1 MRYFFFCLVLA
12 FPATAQVRL
21 ATIFAD
27 HMVVQRNQPVR
38 VWGWAPPGEAVQV
51 RMAGQSAQTKA
62 GTDGAWQVTLP
73 ALAAGGPHEL
83 MVLGKTSLTISDVLV
98 GEVWLCSG
106 QSNMAFT
113 VRRGANAAA
122 EINAGTYPQIRQ
134 FTMKHEIALQPAADV
149 PGGDWQVASPETVG
163 DFSAVAYFF
172 ARDISRELNVPVGLI
187 VNAWGGTQ
195 LEGWLSRKTVEQH
208 PTYRKWLADMPPT
221 LDSALAIQTRRTLNA
236 LRTQHA
242 PLPADGTHY
251 WADPAYDDSA
261 WPVLP
266 GIGPWERSVLPGF
279 DGRVWFRK
287 EVDVPAAF
295 LDQAMLLSL
304 GTVDESDETY
314 VNGVRVGGFT
324 NAPGQPRTYFID
336 KKILRRGKNIIAV
349 RIDDRAGDYGGL
361 TGPAAQM
368 TLSSTVY
375 DFTARLTSGWRYRV
389 ARQDRVNVEALQH
402 SQYPTILNS
411 ALIAPLR
418 NLPLAGVLWYQG
430 EANTSRAWQYRETF
444 PMLIQD
450 WRQQLGQPDLP
461 FLFVQLAAFRAS
473 FGWPELRDAQQVAL
487 VLPKTGMAVS
497 TDVGQTDDIHP
508 RNKQD
513 VGKRLARQA
522 LRVAYR
528 RSVVADGPQFAS
540 LKAETGRCIVSFKTD
555 SNGGV
560 APALVCK
567 DPRGYLGG
575 FVVAGADQ
583 RFYSA
588 RADIVGPTVV
598 VSSPAV
604 PNPVAVRY
612 AWTDDPHEA
621 NLYNTEGLPA
631 APFRTDDWPLTT
643 KNGTYKN
650 IR

>member
-1 MRYFFFCLVLA
+1 MRYFVFCWLFTL
-12 FPATAQVRL
+12 PATAQVRL
-21 ATIFAD
+21 AKLFTD

-38 VWGWAPPGEAVQV
+38 VWGWASPGEAVQV
-51 RMAGQSAQTKA
+51 RMAGQSGRAKA
-62 GTDGAWQVTLP
+62 ETDGAWQVDLP
-73 ALAAGGPHEL
+73 ALAAGGPYEL
-83 MVLGKTSLTISDVLV
+83 VVSGKNSLTINDVLV

-113 VRRGANAAA
+113 VRRGANAEA
-122 EINAGTYPQIRQ
+122 EIKAGTHPQIRHY
-134 FTMKHEIALQPAADV
+134 TMKREMALQPAADV
-149 PGGDWQVASPETVG
+149 PGGHWQVASPETVG

-172 ARDISRELNVPVGLI
+172 ARDIQRELNVPVGLI
-187 VNAWGGTQ
+187 LNAWGGTQ

-208 PTYRKWLADMPPT
+208 PTYRKWLADIPPT
-221 LDSALAIQTRRTLNA
+221 MDSALTIQTHRTLNA

-242 PLPADGTHY
+242 PLPADDTH
-251 WADPAYDDSA
+251 WADPAHDDSA

-266 GIGPWERSVLPGF
+266 GIGPWERNVLPGF

-287 EVDVPAAF
+287 EVDVPAVF
-295 LDQAMLLSL
+295 LDQPMLLSL
-304 GTVDESDETY
+304 GPVDDSDETY

-324 NAPGQPRTYFID
+324 NAPGQPRTYFVD
-336 KKILRRGKNIIAV
+336 KKILRPGKNVIAV
-349 RIDDRAGDYGGL
+349 RVDDKAGDGGL
-361 TGPAAQM
+361 TGQAAQL
-368 TLSSTVY
+368 TLSSTVH
-375 DFTARLTSGWRYRV
+375 DFSARLTSGWRYRV
-389 ARQDRVNVEALQH
+389 ARHDRVNVEALQH
-402 SQYPTILNS
+402 FQYPTILNS
-411 ALIAPLR
+411 ALVAPLR

-450 WRQQLGQPDLP
+450 WRQQLGQPALP
-461 FLFVQLAAFRAS
+461 FLFVQLAAFRA
-473 FGWPELRDAQQVAL
+473 GPDWPELREAQQVAFA
-487 VLPKTGMAVS
+487 LPNTGMAVT

-522 LRVAYR
+522 LRVAYSR
-528 RSVVADGPQFAS
+528 PVVADGPQYAS
-540 LKAETGRCIVSFKTD
+540 LKIEAGRMVISFKKE
-555 SNGGV
+555 SNQA
-560 APALVCK
+560 APMALACK

-575 FVVAGADQ
+575 FEIAGTDQ
-583 RFYSA
+583 KFYPA
-588 RADIVGPTVV
+588 RADIVGSTVV

-604 PNPVAVRY
+604 PQPVAVRY

-621 NLYNTEGLPA
+621 NLYNTDGLPA

-643 KNGTYKN
+643 VNSTYKN